1 MKVGNNLD
9 FAGAA
14 RAVNLLDPASAQ
26 DAATKAF
33 AEGLLGWKDL
43 ATVTLGAVN
52 SIDFAPIDQ
61 SYADL
66 RLVFEGVSHSSGS
79 SQQCTLAVSPDGSTF
94 SAGANMG
101 GNFPASGAA
110 YGSYE
115 LHGYRSDGG
124 ALLGYVANLASSPSL
139 AGTTPTN
146 LAWRST
152 GGIQGLRVALTGG
165 ATFDAGRI
173 KLQARR

>member
-1 MKVGNNLD
+1 MKVRNNLD

-14 RAVNLLDPASAQ
+14 RVVNLLDPASAQ

-33 AEGLLGWKDL
+33 VEGLLGWKDL
-43 ATVTLGAVN
+43 ASVTLGAVN

-61 SYADL
+61 TYADL

-79 SQQCTLAVSPDGSTF
+79 SQQCALAISPDGSTF
-94 SAGANMG
+94 SVAVNLG
-101 GNFPASGAA
+101 GNFAASAAA

-115 LHGYRSDGG
+115 LSDYRSDGG
-124 ALLGYVANLASSPSL
+124 AVLGQVANLGSSPSV
-139 AGTTPTN
+139 AATTPTN

-152 GGIQGLRVALTGG
+152 GGIQGLRIALSGG

-173 KLQARR
+173 RLQGRR